1 MTHASTACRTGPR
14 SRYLTSTGV
23 VSTKLLEGRYKMT
36 VGTIEPH
43 PGDEMRQR
51 ALRAGRA
58 GVEIAVDLHGVD
70 GPLPG
75 VTQNISPDGVFVATT
90 EVIAVGERLML
101 MLAFPGD
108 RGPLAVRAEVRWA
121 RPAASSPDDRRPAGM
136 GLRFVDPPLG
146 VVLAIADLVES
157 ARLRGAPID

>member
-1 MTHASTACRTGPR
+1 MS
-14 SRYLTSTGV
+14 LV
-23 VSTKLLEGRYKMT
+23 
-36 VGTIEPH
+36 TIESH
-43 PGDEMRQR
+43 PGDETRER
-51 ALRAGRA
+51 ALRSGRA
-58 GVEIAVDLHGVD
+58 AVELAVDLHSVN

-75 VTQNISPDGVFVATT
+75 VTRNVSPDGVFVATP

-108 RGPLAVRAEVRWA
+108 RGPLAVRAEVRWI
-121 RPAASSPDDRRPAGM
+121 RPVASTPDARRPAGM

-157 ARLRGAPID
+157 ARRRGAPVD

>member
-1 MTHASTACRTGPR
+1 MSLG
-14 SRYLTSTGV
+14 
-23 VSTKLLEGRYKMT
+23 
-36 VGTIEPH
+36 IIQPH
-43 PGDEMRQR
+43 PGDEIRRRAQR
-51 ALRAGRA
+51 SGRA

-75 VTQNISPDGVFVATT
+75 VTRNISPDGAFVVTPT
-90 EVIAVGERLML
+90 VMAVGERLML

-108 RGPLAVRAEVRWA
+108 RGLLAVRAEVRWTRRA
-121 RPAASSPDDRRPAGM
+121 SSSPDDRQPAGM

-157 ARLRGAPID
+157 ERLRGAPIG

>member
-1 MTHASTACRTGPR
+1 MS
-14 SRYLTSTGV
+14 L
-23 VSTKLLEGRYKMT
+23 
-36 VGTIEPH
+36 GTIEAH
-43 PGDEMRQR
+43 PGDELRRRAQR
-51 ALRAGRA
+51 SGRA

-75 VTQNISPDGVFVATT
+75 VTRNISPDGVFVATPA
-90 EVIAVGERLML
+90 VLAVGERLML

-108 RGPLAVRAEVRWA
+108 RGPLAVRAEVRWT
-121 RPAASSPDDRRPAGM
+121 RPAASSRDGGGPAGM

-157 ARLRGAPID
+157 ARLRGAPIG

>member
-1 MTHASTACRTGPR
+1 MS
-14 SRYLTSTGV
+14 L
-23 VSTKLLEGRYKMT
+23 
-36 VGTIEPH
+36 GTIEPH

-58 GVEIAVDLHGVD
+58 GVELAVDLHSVD

-75 VTQNISPDGVFVATT
+75 VTHNISPDGVFVATPD
-90 EVIAVGERLML
+90 VIAVGERLML

-136 GLRFVDPPLG
+136 GLRFVDPPLS

>member
-1 MTHASTACRTGPR
+1 MS
-14 SRYLTSTGV
+14 L
-23 VSTKLLEGRYKMT
+23 
-36 VGTIEPH
+36 GTIEPH

-51 ALRAGRA
+51 ALRSGRA
-58 GVEIAVDLHGVD
+58 VVEIAVDLHGVD

-75 VTQNISPDGVFVATT
+75 VTQNISPDGVFVATP

-121 RPAASSPDDRRPAGM
+121 RPPRPAPMRGGRPAWACASSIRRSAWCWQSPTWSSRRGCAARRSTSRSRAKRGCA
-136 GLRFVDPPLG
+136 
-146 VVLAIADLVES
+146 AIF
-157 ARLRGAPID
+157 

>member
-1 MTHASTACRTGPR
+1 MS
-14 SRYLTSTGV
+14 LV
-23 VSTKLLEGRYKMT
+23 
-36 VGTIEPH
+36 TIESH
-43 PGDEMRQR
+43 PGEETRER
-51 ALRAGRA
+51 ALRSGRA
-58 GVEIAVDLHGVD
+58 AVELAVDLHGVN

-75 VTQNISPDGVFVATT
+75 VTRNVSPDGLFVATP

-108 RGPLAVRAEVRWA
+108 RGPLAVRAEVRWT
-121 RPAASSPDDRRPAGM
+121 RPGPSTPDDRRPAGM